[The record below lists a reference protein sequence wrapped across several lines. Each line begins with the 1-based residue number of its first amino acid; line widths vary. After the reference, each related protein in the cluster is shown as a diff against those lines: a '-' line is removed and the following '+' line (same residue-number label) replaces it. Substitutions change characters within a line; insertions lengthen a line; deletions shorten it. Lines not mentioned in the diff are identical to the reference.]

1 METSFGAQLRQHREQ
16 RQVAL
21 STIATLTKIKMS
33 LLEGLERDDLTH
45 WPAGIYRRSYIRAYA
60 EAIGLD
66 ADSIVREFLALYPDP
81 DEDSAVE
88 AMARTA
94 NVLPRRRPPTRL
106 TYLIS
111 SAISALPSLR
121 SQPATLPSITSRDEA
136 VGSGFSAAS
145 QDTSADAVDAMG
157 GASSVAPDFV
167 LSAHA
172 PMTLEP
178 GELMLTPP
186 GQPLH
191 VEQQPLLDLGLDD
204 GRLAAMDG
212 AGPPTA
218 DQDRAGSAA
227 FDAVLHP
234 EEASGHH
241 LASDWTEAAEPQLRH
256 EVRPARRPDEIR
268 AVADLCVRL
277 GRVGEARELLTVLE
291 DATTLVDAIGLI
303 LWTWDPRARTLRP
316 ALSHGYSEELL
327 AQVPPVPPESD
338 NAIGSA
344 FRSAETRIV
353 NGDDLATGALA
364 VPLIT
369 PSGCSGVLAAEFRD
383 SGEQHEWVRGVVTIL
398 AAQLSMLVGHPAA
411 LRAATA

>member
-66 ADSIVREFLALYPDP
+66 ADSIVREFLTLYPDP

-121 SQPATLPSITSRDEA
+121 SQPATLPSIASRDEA

-191 VEQQPLLDLGLDD
+191 
-204 GRLAAMDG
+204 
-212 AGPPTA
+212 
-218 DQDRAGSAA
+218 
-227 FDAVLHP
+227 
-234 EEASGHH
+234 
-241 LASDWTEAAEPQLRH
+241 
-256 EVRPARRPDEIR
+256 
-268 AVADLCVRL
+268 
-277 GRVGEARELLTVLE
+277 
-291 DATTLVDAIGLI
+291 
-303 LWTWDPRARTLRP
+303 
-316 ALSHGYSEELL
+316 
-327 AQVPPVPPESD
+327 
-338 NAIGSA
+338 
-344 FRSAETRIV
+344 
-353 NGDDLATGALA
+353 
-364 VPLIT
+364 
-369 PSGCSGVLAAEFRD
+369 
-383 SGEQHEWVRGVVTIL
+383 
-398 AAQLSMLVGHPAA
+398 
-411 LRAATA
+411 

>member
-21 STIATLTKIKMS
+21 STIATHTKIKIS
-33 LLEGLERDDLTH
+33 LLEGLERDDLSY

-66 ADSIVREFLALYPDP
+66 ADSVVREFLALYPDP
-81 DEDSAVE
+81 SDEASAVE

-94 NVLPRRRPPTRL
+94 NALPRRRPPTRL

-121 SQPATLPSITSRDEA
+121 SQPATPSSITSRDDA
-136 VGSGFSAAS
+136 VGSGFSR
-145 QDTSADAVDAMG
+145 TSHDPADAMSD
-157 GASSVAPDFV
+157 ASSLAPDFV
-167 LSAHA
+167 LPAHA
-172 PMTLEP
+172 AMEP

-186 GQPLH
+186 PGQSPH
-191 VEQQPLLDLGLDD
+191 VEQQPLLDLGLDEE
-204 GRLAAMDG
+204 RLAAMDG
-212 AGPPTA
+212 AALQTA
-218 DQDRAGSAA
+218 EEGRMVPVP

-234 EEASGHH
+234 EEASGHD
-241 LASDWTEAAEPQLRH
+241 LAAWTEAAEPQPRH
-256 EVRPARRPDEIR
+256 EARPARRPDEIR

-277 GRVGEARELLTVLE
+277 GRVGEARELLMVLE
-291 DATTLVDAIGLI
+291 DATTLLDAIGLI

-327 AQVPPVPPESD
+327 SQVPPVPPESD

-369 PSGCSGVLAAEFRD
+369 PSGCTGVLAAEFRD

-398 AAQLSMLVGHPAA
+398 AAQLSMLVGQPAA